1 MANQIGSSAFSKM
14 YGWSQSAPNQAP
26 ERRNHRLADEN
37 KTRVKSAS
45 GIYPIYKQVF
55 TPCGLNSKSE
65 IGFVYSEAGLIP
77 AIPVNL
83 RQVKFLAQP
92 LQIMFLIKFVG
103 GKSTVNQQTSSRG

>member
-1 MANQIGSSAFSKM
+1 MVERYGYVSEPGCAPWRAFTVNRIGSSAFSKM

-55 TPCGLNSKSE
+55 TPCDLNSKSE
-65 IGFVYSEAGLIP
+65 IGLVFVYSEAGLIP
-77 AIPVNL
+77 VNL
-83 RQVKFLAQP
+83 RQV
-92 LQIMFLIKFVG
+92 
-103 GKSTVNQQTSSRG
+103 